1 MIEITF
7 LGTSGAIPTISRNTS
22 AIYLKFNEE
31 NILIDCGEG
40 TQRQFRKAK
49 VNPCKITRI
58 LLTHLHGDHIFGL
71 PGLFQTLALNDYQ
84 KKLFIYGPKGTK
96 TLIKEI
102 FKTFIPHKRINYE
115 VEEVSGTFLK
125 TRDFEIK
132 SLALSHET
140 PTNGYIFHQ
149 KDKLRIHKDKI
160 QKLNIKNHPDLKKL
174 IQGKDIKINNK
185 TLKSKDYT
193 YLQKGKKV
201 AFIFDTKVCANAK
214 KLAENS
220 DLAIFESTFLDN
232 SGEGEILAKEYKL
245 I

>member
-102 FKTFIPHKRINYE
+102 FKTFIPHKRIKDRK
-115 VEEVSGTFLK
+115 SG
-125 TRDFEIK
+125 
-132 SLALSHET
+132 
-140 PTNGYIFHQ
+140 
-149 KDKLRIHKDKI
+149 
-160 QKLNIKNHPDLKKL
+160 
-174 IQGKDIKINNK
+174 
-185 TLKSKDYT
+185 
-193 YLQKGKKV
+193 V
-201 AFIFDTKVCANAK
+201 
-214 KLAENS
+214 
-220 DLAIFESTFLDN
+220 
-232 SGEGEILAKEYKL
+232 
-245 I
+245 